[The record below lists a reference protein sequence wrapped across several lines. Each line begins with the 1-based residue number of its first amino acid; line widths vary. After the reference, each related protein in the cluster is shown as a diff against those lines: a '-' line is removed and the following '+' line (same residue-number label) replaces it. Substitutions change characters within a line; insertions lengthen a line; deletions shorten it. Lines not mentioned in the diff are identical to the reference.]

1 MPLTSARPDTAR
13 AAKSLPRAILSF
25 GGRVLVALIAAFC
38 VLLLAIRYI
47 VFPQLESHR
56 SQITGLL
63 TQQIGQPVEL
73 GALASG
79 WDGWNPRLD
88 VKDFRIVDR
97 QSGATLLSL
106 PALHMTLAWT
116 SLLFVD
122 LRFKELAL
130 ERPEL
135 AVRRDASG
143 MLHIAG
149 LTFDLDS
156 SSGGESKLADWL
168 LRQRRILIHD
178 RALVWRDE
186 QRGAPLLTLKRV
198 EFRLENRFGRHRFGL
213 TGVPP
218 AEVAAPLDIPGD
230 VKGRYLGEWHASSR
244 L

>member
-1 MPLTSARPDTAR
+1 MPLTSTRPDSAR

-25 GGRVLVALIAAFC
+25 GSRVLVASIAAFC
-38 VLLLAIRYI
+38 ILLLAIRYV

-56 SQITGLL
+56 GQISDLL
-63 TQQIGQPVEL
+63 AQQIGQPVEL

-106 PALHMTLAWT
+106 PGLHLTLAWT

-130 ERPEL
+130 ERPGL
-135 AVRRDASG
+135 AGRRKASG

-149 LTFDLDS
+149 LTFGLDPAS
-156 SSGGESKLADWL
+156 RNESKLADWL
-168 LRQRRILIHD
+168 LRQRRRL
-178 RALVWRDE
+178 LP
-186 QRGAPLLTLKRV
+186 APPVVRIAEHHAAPRLTL
-198 EFRLENRFGRHRFGL
+198 H
-213 TGVPP
+213 
-218 AEVAAPLDIPGD
+218 
-230 VKGRYLGEWHASSR
+230 
-244 L
+244 